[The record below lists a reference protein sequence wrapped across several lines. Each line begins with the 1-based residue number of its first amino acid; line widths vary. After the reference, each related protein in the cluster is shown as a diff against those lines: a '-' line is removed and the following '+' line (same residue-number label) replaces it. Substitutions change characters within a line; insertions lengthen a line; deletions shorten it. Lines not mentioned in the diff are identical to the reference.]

1 MEDIKI
7 AHSNPQPC
15 QTGGAGAACVV
26 VGNSVTS
33 RTASHAAGDWLKLKI
48 EPQERRG
55 PFVAFYLLDRSYAT
69 TLISSPWR
77 LSCVRAVT

>member
-15 QTGGAGAACVV
+15 QTGGAGAACI

-33 RTASHAAGDWLKLKI
+33 RTASHAAGDWLKTKI
-48 EPQERRG
+48 EPHKRRG
-55 PFVAFYLLDRSYAT
+55 PFVAFYLLDRSCAT
-69 TLISSPWR
+69 TLISSSGR